1 MDEPRK
7 SHQEEHAAARRVLV
21 VDDSVDVTRMME
33 LVLEPEGFEVR
44 SAHDGP
50 EAIEAARSQLPDVVL
65 LDVGLP
71 TMGGVE
77 VAMELRITAGL
88 EDALIV
94 AVTGHG
100 DEVLPDPSPFD
111 HHLMKPVDPDR
122 LVRLLTTGGRPT
134 QARPPGREVIPL
146 LARR

>member
-7 SHQEEHAAARRVLV
+7 NHQEEHAAAKRVLV

-44 SAHDGP
+44 SVHDGP
-50 EAIEAARSQLPDVVL
+50 EALAAARSQLPDIVL
-65 LDVGLP
+65 LDVSLP

-77 VAMELRITAGL
+77 VAMELRITEGL

-111 HHLMKPVDPDR
+111 HHVMKPVDPDR

-134 QARPPGREVIPL
+134 KSRPPSREVTPTLARP
-146 LARR
+146 

>member
-1 MDEPRK
+1 MDEPMK
-7 SHQEEHAAARRVLV
+7 SHQEERAATRRVLV

-44 SAHDGP
+44 SVHDGP

-77 VAMELRITAGL
+77 VAMELRITEGL

-100 DEVLPDPSPFD
+100 DEVLPEPSPFD
-111 HHLMKPVDPDR
+111 HHVMKPIDPDR
-122 LVRLLTTGGRPT
+122 LVRLLTTGGKPT
-134 QARPPGREVIPL
+134 QARPTSREVTPL
-146 LARR
+146 LARP